1 MCGFDHRCAASHTD
15 NPMIGFWARQNKA
28 EKKMCLALH
37 TLVVTGGIV
46 FALAELSLG
55 SIKVDLKMRGTAIQG
70 ETIMTDIRCILHPTD
85 FSDCAE
91 TAFHLACALAR
102 ERSLRLIVLHVV
114 PPPLCHGEL
123 LTRQPPDSYYRQME
137 EWLRRLRAKTTGVD
151 VRICLEDGDPC
162 EVILRTAEEEHCD
175 LIVLG
180 THGRTGLPRAIL
192 GSIAE
197 QVLRRA
203 PCPVLTMRA
212 SLKTPVDELVP
223 VSEPVRS

>member
-1 MCGFDHRCAASHTD
+1 
-15 NPMIGFWARQNKA
+15 
-28 EKKMCLALH
+28 
-37 TLVVTGGIV
+37 VTNIH
-46 FALAELSLG
+46 
-55 SIKVDLKMRGTAIQG
+55 
-70 ETIMTDIRCILHPTD
+70 CILHLTD

-91 TAFHLACALAR
+91 AAFHLACSLAR

-137 EWLRRLRAKTTGVD
+137 EWLRRLRADNTGID
-151 VRICLEDGDPC
+151 IHIRLEDGDPC
-162 EVILRTAEEEHCD
+162 EVILRTAEEDHCD

-180 THGRTGLPRAIL
+180 THGRTGLSRAIL

-203 PCPVLTMRA
+203 SCPVLTMR
-212 SLKTPVDELVP
+212 TPSTATTDNQDP
-223 VSEPVRS
+223 ISAHAHR